1 MKLLLCW
8 KNTVKK
14 PESLLAKR
22 VANYLQINYSTT
34 IYRFDLAADMV
45 MSIGQAR
52 RNKELHG
59 KYNKGYPDLFIARA
73 TKKYGGLYIEL
84 KATDTVPNTAH
95 TRTQRAY
102 HQLLRQNGYMVDFAC
117 GFDEAKK
124 MIDDYMKLKR
134 KKR

>member
-1 MKLLLCW
+1 MV
-8 KNTVKK
+8 NST
-14 PESLLAKR
+14 R
-22 VANYLQINYSTT
+22 VI
-34 IYRFDLAADMV
+34 
-45 MSIGQAR
+45 
-52 RNKELHG
+52 
-59 KYNKGYPDLFIARA
+59 PDLFIARA

-84 KATDTVPNTAH
+84 KATKTVPNTEH

-134 KKR
+134 KKNG